1 MEINRSY
8 LISKEGY
15 ELLNKIFVNAG
26 EGILIADSKGQI
38 KLAND
43 RASILFGYEGTELEN
58 KSVEDLIPSHLR
70 KTHVSHRSNYI
81 KNPTTRP
88 MGSGRDLVGLK
99 KSGDEFPL
107 EISLSH
113 MKHEGEHLVIAFV
126 TDISQRKKQELA
138 LAESRSKLE
147 SYTQQLENKVRE
159 RTRELEHLNL
169 GLESQIRERKLAEQ
183 ALKESL
189 EEIKKGEKEILK
201 ALEKEK
207 ELNEMKTRF
216 ISMASHEFKTPLTTV
231 LSSANLLAK
240 YTQTEEQDKRQR
252 HIDKI
257 KSSVQ
262 NLNNILNDF
271 LSLERLESGHIQ
283 VNSKEIALNELLLQI
298 RDNFEH
304 TLKKGQK
311 IEFDFKKDLTIHS
324 DPHLI
329 QNIVINLVSNAI
341 KYSPDQKPVSVVTDC
356 IDDEVVI
363 KVVDQGIGIPDE
375 DQKNLFERFFRAGN
389 ASNIGGTGLGLN
401 IVKRY
406 LDLLDGKVSFT
417 SKVGEGTEFMIRFPA
432 GLK

>member
-1 MEINRSY
+1 MEISSDY
-8 LISKEGY
+8 LASVEGY
-15 ELLNKIFVNAG
+15 ELLNKIFINAG
-26 EGILIADSKGQI
+26 EGIIIADSRGRI
-38 KLAND
+38 RLSNNRAN
-43 RASILFGYEGTELEN
+43 ILFGYAGSELIK
-58 KSVEDLIPSHLR
+58 KSVEDLIPSDLR
-70 KTHVSHRSNYI
+70 KKHVHHRSDYI
-81 KNPTTRP
+81 KNPTTRS
-88 MGSGRDLVGLK
+88 MGIGRDLVGLK

-113 MKHEGEHLVIAFV
+113 MQHEGEHFVIAFV

-147 SYTQQLENKVRE
+147 DYAQQLENKVKE

-169 GLESQIRERKLAEQ
+169 GLESQIRERKLAEE

-189 EEIKKGEKEILK
+189 EEIKKGEIEILK

-231 LSSANLLAK
+231 LSSANLLSK
-240 YTQTEEQDKRQR
+240 YTRTEEQEKRQR

-283 VNSKEIALNELLLQI
+283 VNIKEIALTNLLLQI
-298 RDNFEH
+298 KDTFEH
-304 TLKKGQK
+304 TLKKGQEIK
-311 IEFDFKKDLTIHS
+311 FDFKKELTIYS

-341 KYSPDQKPVSVVTDC
+341 KYSPEQKSVDVIIDDE
-356 IDDEVVI
+356 DDEVVI
-363 KVVDQGIGIPDE
+363 RVIDQGIGIPEE
-375 DQKNLFERFFRAGN
+375 DQKNLFDRFFRAGN

-406 LDLLDGKVSFT
+406 LDLLDGKISFT
-417 SKVGEGTEFMIRFPA
+417 SKVGKGTEFMIRFPA